1 MEIYEEL
8 VRKYRSELIRF
19 CMGYMNRD
27 ISSAEDVVQEV
38 FLTLYRKKG
47 INFDDNIRAWLYE
60 TAKILMKK
68 YMRENPVCE
77 DLDVI
82 EELSDES
89 QKFYKESI
97 FDILTEDEKELA
109 VAYYMGADSKQLAKK
124 YNTSVNAIYCK
135 IRRIRCK
142 IKNDLNKNDKIYNE

>member
-1 MEIYEEL
+1 
-8 VRKYRSELIRF
+8 
-19 CMGYMNRD
+19 MNRD

-60 TAKILMKK
+60 TTKILMKK
-68 YMRENPVCE
+68 YMCENPVCE
-77 DLDVI
+77 DLDAV

-89 QKFYKESI
+89 QKFYKESV

-109 VAYYMGADSKQLAKK
+109 VAYYMGADSLPQSTTLPSA
-124 YNTSVNAIYCK
+124 
-135 IRRIRCK
+135 R
-142 IKNDLNKNDKIYNE
+142 